1 MEQIKERLKINEK
14 HFIEANYETTLR
26 LSHII
31 SNIYQNPIFK
41 EKLVLKGGCAVQCY
55 LGNIQRLF
63 FDADFTFLASNLG
76 EFQQEKQLFRNQ
88 MIDLMHILDYQTI
101 SNKSR
106 YSYSLDSFR
115 FPYNKTSNGNLDYM
129 KVEVNYSQGRHLYPC
144 NVKTWAD
151 NTFLLNTEAIVPRL
165 EELLGMKVK
174 ALLERGTIKD
184 LIDIKSLIDCYPS
197 CDVDIVRKS
206 YLFYYALAVQRENP
220 ASLEKIETISKRNVT
235 GGLLPLLPKNSRF
248 DLNKTKKEVF
258 SFLKDTL
265 VFTKGELLFLGC
277 FKKGEYYP
285 ELLFSEVDVVERAKK
300 NPMASYK
307 IMVKKENLNS

>member
-1 MEQIKERLKINEK
+1 MQQIKERLSINEK

-31 SNIYQNPIFK
+31 SNIYQNPILK
-41 EKLVLKGGCAVQCY
+41 ERLVLKGGCAVQCY

-63 FDADFTFLASNLG
+63 FDADFAFLASNLD
-76 EFQQEKQLFRNQ
+76 EFQQERQLFRSQ
-88 MIDLMHILDYQTI
+88 IFALMQTLDYQTI

-144 NVKTWAD
+144 ALKTWVD
-151 NTFLLNTEAIVPRL
+151 NTFLLNTEAIVPGL

-174 ALLERGTIKD
+174 ALLERGAIKD
-184 LIDIKSLIDCYPS
+184 LIDIKSLIECYPA
-197 CDVDIVRKS
+197 CNIDMVRKS

-248 DLNKTKKEVF
+248 NLSKTKKDVF

-265 VFTKGELLFLGC
+265 VFTKEELLFLDH
-277 FKKGEYYP
+277 FSKGAYYP

-300 NPMASYK
+300 NPVASYK
-307 IMVKKENLNS
+307 IKVKKGSLNS